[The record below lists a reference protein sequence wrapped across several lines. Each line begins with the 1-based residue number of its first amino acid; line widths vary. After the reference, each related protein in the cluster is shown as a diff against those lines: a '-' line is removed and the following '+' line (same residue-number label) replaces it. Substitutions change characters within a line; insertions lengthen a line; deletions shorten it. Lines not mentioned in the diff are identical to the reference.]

1 MKILKSFLIFLLL
14 TCAAQATIIRIPA
27 NQPSIQAGIN
37 TAIEGDTILVAP
49 GIYVENINYKGKS
62 IVVGSLL
69 LTTGDT
75 SYISQTVIDGNRTG
89 SIVTIVGGD
98 STSVLCGFTITH
110 GKSDGGAGITCS
122 NSSPTLSNLKITE
135 NTATQGA
142 GIFITNS
149 KLKLVNS
156 IITNNR
162 AELYGGGL
170 HASDSSPLIENVI
183 IAGNIAE
190 GSGGGCIF
198 YSSKPHFKNVTVK
211 KNAAYYNCG
220 GIGIYFSDAIFDSVK
235 RCNIY
240 QNYAGRGCDVD
251 YFNLD
256 EGNSDITLYA
266 DTFTVIN
273 PTNYHVSRLN
283 KFNILHGK
291 IQQSNTDL
299 YINLSGSDENS
310 GESPDKP
317 LRTISYAL
325 SKIYA
330 DSLNPHSIYISAG
343 VYTRSQGEYF
353 PLNVVDYA
361 SLKGVSADSVILDAE
376 GITGVLSF
384 SSAFGNYI
392 EDLTITRGYR
402 YEGGG
407 IYCENSSPS
416 LIKIAITGNT
426 AMSCGGGMA
435 CSEYSYPV
443 LENCTIS
450 NNQAEGGMG
459 GGIYMLQSCASLVN
473 TILWDNI
480 PDEVY
485 FSRAGYDKSCMEFAY
500 TDVMDSTNR
509 VVTNNNGDV
518 YWHDG
523 NFNLNPLFCQPDS
536 GIYSL
541 AENSPCIGAGK
552 DGENIGA
559 LCVGCADLEIENESV
574 ILPDKFILYQNYPN
588 PFNPTTTI
596 SFCLPQIEVVK
607 LSIYDINGHLVETL
621 VNKRMEPGYHSV
633 KWNGENFSSGVYLYK
648 IVAGNFSATGKCL
661 LLK

>member
-1 MKILKSFLIFLLL
+1 MKVLKSFLIFLSLI
-14 TCAAQATIIRIPA
+14 CAAQATIIRIPA
-27 NQPSIQAGIN
+27 NQSSIQAGIN
-37 TAIEGDTILVAP
+37 AANSGDTVLVAP
-49 GIYVENINYKGKS
+49 GNYVENINFKGKS
-62 IVVGSLL
+62 IVVGSWL
-69 LTTGDT
+69 LTIGDT
-75 SYISQTVIDGNRTG
+75 SYISQTVIDGNNTG
-89 SIVTIVGGD
+89 NVVTIVGVD
-98 STSVLCGFTITH
+98 STSVLSGFTITH
-110 GKSDGGAGITCS
+110 GKSNEGGGIVCS
-122 NSSPTLSNLKITE
+122 NSSPTLSNLKIIE
-135 NTATQGA
+135 NTATNGA
-142 GIFITNS
+142 GIIITSS
-149 KLKLVNS
+149 KLKLFNS
-156 IITNNR
+156 VIKNNR

-170 HASDSSPLIENVI
+170 HALDSYPLIENVI

-211 KNAAYYNCG
+211 KNVAYYVSG
-220 GIGIYFSDAIFDSVK
+220 GVGLHFSDAVFDSVK

-256 EGNSDITLYA
+256 EGNSGITLYA

-291 IQQSNTDL
+291 VQQSNSDL
-299 YINLSGSDENS
+299 YISLSGFDENS
-310 GESPDKP
+310 GESPGMP

-330 DSLNPHSIYISAG
+330 DSLNPRCIYIDAG
-343 VYTRSQGEYF
+343 VYNRSQGEYF
-353 PLNVVDYA
+353 PLNMVDYV

-376 GITGVLSF
+376 GITGVVSF
-384 SSAFGNYI
+384 NSNIGSSI
-392 EDLTITRGYR
+392 EDLCLTGGYR

-407 IYCENSSPS
+407 ICCENSSPN
-416 LIKIAITGNT
+416 LIKIAIIRNI

-450 NNQAEGGMG
+450 NNQANGGMG
-459 GGIYMLQSCASLVN
+459 GGIVMFQSCASLFN

-485 FSRAGYDKSCMEFAY
+485 FSRAGYDKSCMEFSY
-500 TDVMDSTNR
+500 TDVMDSTKKII
-509 VVTNNNGDV
+509 TNNNGNV

-523 NFNLNPLFCQPDS
+523 NFNLNPLFCKPDS
-536 GIYSL
+536 SIYSI

-552 DGENIGA
+552 NGENIGA
-559 LCVGCADLEIENESV
+559 LCIGCDALEIKDEQM
-574 ILPDKFILYQNYPN
+574 ILPDKFALYQNYPN

-596 SFCLPQIEVVK
+596 PFCLPQIEVVK

-633 KWNGENFSSGVYLYK
+633 KWNGESYSSGVYLYK
-648 IVAGNFSATGKCL
+648 LVAGNFSATGKCL